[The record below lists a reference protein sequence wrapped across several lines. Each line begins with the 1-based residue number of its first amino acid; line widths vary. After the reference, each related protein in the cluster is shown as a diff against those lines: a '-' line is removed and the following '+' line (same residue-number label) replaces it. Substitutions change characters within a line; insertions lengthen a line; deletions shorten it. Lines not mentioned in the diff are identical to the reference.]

1 MFMTEPTPQEYLKFT
16 RHLRTYI
23 ARRVDAAYVD
33 DIVGEILLR
42 VATHRDQ
49 FNQAG
54 NPLAW
59 LHTVAN
65 NLIADHYRRKAVE
78 KTVLQR
84 LQQEATEEEEEV
96 AADSY
101 QELAPCLLPMIEALP
116 ESYREALL
124 KTDIQGLTQTESA
137 AHMGLSISGMKSRVQ
152 RGRDKLKDALL
163 RCCEV
168 ELNRRGRIVGYTPR
182 GKRSPCSKT
191 CK

>member
-1 MFMTEPTPQEYLKFT
+1 MAEPTTEEFSKFIK
-16 RHLRTYI
+16 HLRAYI

-42 VATHRDQ
+42 VATHYEQ

-65 NLIADHYRRKAVE
+65 NLLADHYRRQAAE
-78 KTVLQR
+78 ASALQR
-84 LQQEATEEEEEV
+84 LHQEATEEEEEV
-96 AADSY
+96 TTDSY

-116 ESYREALL
+116 DTYREALL
-124 KTDIQGLTQTESA
+124 QTDIRGLTQAESA
-137 AHMGLSISGMKSRVQ
+137 ASQGLSVSGMKSRVQ
-152 RGRDKLKDALL
+152 RGRDKLKAALL

-168 ELNRRGRIVGYTPR
+168 ELNRQGRIVGYTPR
-182 GKRSPCSKT
+182 ERRSPCDKS
-191 CK
+191 CG